1 MAAIIIIE
9 DSAYTRTKMR
19 TVLEAEGHEIVEAS
33 NGTQGLQIVFTR
45 NPDCVILDLIM
56 PEIDGIKLL
65 KAIRDKD
72 SKIPVLVVTADIQ
85 ESVRQQCMDM
95 GATAFLSKPVKE
107 EELRSTVR
115 KIIQGRSR

>member
-9 DSAYTRTKMR
+9 DSAYTRAKMR
-19 TVLEAEGHEIVEAS
+19 AVLEAEGHEIVEAS
-33 NGTQGLQIVFTR
+33 NGTRGLQIVFAG